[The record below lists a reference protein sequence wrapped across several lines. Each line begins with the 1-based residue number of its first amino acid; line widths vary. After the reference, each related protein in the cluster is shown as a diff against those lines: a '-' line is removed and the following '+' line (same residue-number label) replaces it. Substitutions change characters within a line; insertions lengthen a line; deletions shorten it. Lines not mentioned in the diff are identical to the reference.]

1 MTSPRLFISY
11 SHHDEELLKEF
22 TAHLAPLI
30 NNGTITSWDDREL
43 VLGDQL
49 DETLRSELQ
58 SADLIAFLVSS
69 DFLSSI
75 SCYEHELLRVLELR
89 SSGRIGVLPIILREC
104 LWKDTPL
111 KNFVAAPK
119 DGKPVTSFSDK
130 DAAWVYVAEQIK
142 LRAAQWVHDVSN
154 LRDKPTIYEAS
165 AISLNPNFMNWLIG
179 TEVSFQHKVKEKVH
193 LPDVFIYPDLRG
205 RQDRDNDFIETVNS
219 SQLKHPDFVGDGI
232 LLHGE
237 EQAGKTSLIKMLYSH
252 YHDQDFLPL
261 YVDAGEIT
269 SSDLKRAFS
278 RPVRQQY
285 EGTTWDDYIST
296 TAQRI
301 LFVDNYHALK
311 LNIKFEARFLEAIR
325 AAFQH
330 KVLVADSSL
339 TFDEKRMVEV
349 SPFRRWEMLPLGHA
363 RRGELIERWN
373 SLGEEETIG
382 ATALQRRNDD
392 TTRKLNA
399 IIRRNL
405 LPPKPFFVL
414 TVIQL
419 LDSLMPT
426 NFELSSYGHCYQA
439 LILQALHKV
448 GVRTQNFDLYVNYL
462 SELAYS
468 CFSHGGESLT
478 SDEFK
483 NFTEKYS
490 QRFLLGSHEEILK
503 TLTRAEIV
511 RIDVDDRL
519 RFSYQYIFYF
529 YAAKYLADHIEDC
542 EHEIENLCERL
553 HSERNANIVI
563 FLMHHSRDQRIIDE
577 VLLRAEMIFDQV
589 PVATLHRRETE
600 HILGVAQQIPELVID
615 QIDVESER
623 RKELE
628 RRDHLDAAPDDSEK
642 FEEQLKDADTTVID
656 IVRSAR
662 MIDVVGQILRN
673 RSGSLE
679 KKQLSDLAQ
688 SGFETGLRFL
698 RFWLEFTRREK
709 GDIVALIAGA
719 LLAGADGA
727 KDDEK
732 TRKAAMELY
741 LNLCYDVCHGVLGR
755 IANSLG
761 ARELIEIFETL
772 EQQEPDS
779 VAIMLLNIAIQ
790 MEFTKRIPKSKIN
803 KLSSKLRSNPIAG
816 LLLRQLVIQHLYLN
830 EVRVG
835 DKQWIS
841 SKLGIS
847 IRSQR
852 RLEGSRATKI

>member
-1 MTSPRLFISY
+1 MISPRLFISY
-11 SHHDEELLKEF
+11 SHHDEDLLKEL

-30 NNGTITSWDDREL
+30 NNGTITSWDDRKL
-43 VLGDQL
+43 LLGDQL

-58 SADLIAFLVSS
+58 SADLVAFLVSS
-69 DFLSSI
+69 DFLASI
-75 SCYEHELLRVLELR
+75 SCYQDELLRVLELR

-104 LWKDTPL
+104 LWKETPL
-111 KNFVAAPK
+111 KNFVAVPK
-119 DGKPVTSFSDK
+119 DGKPVAAFTNK
-130 DAAWVYVAEQIK
+130 DAAWVNVAEQIK
-142 LRAAQWVHDVSN
+142 LRAARWARETSN
-154 LRDKPTIYEAS
+154 LRDEPAIYDAQAILLKPDFMDWTIR
-165 AISLNPNFMNWLIG
+165 
-179 TEVSFQHKVKEKVH
+179 TEVSFQHKVKNKVY
-193 LPDVFIYPDLRG
+193 LPDVFVYPDLRG

-219 SQLKHPDFVGDGI
+219 SRLKHPDFVGDGI

-237 EQAGKTSLIKMLYSH
+237 EQAGKTSLTKMLYSH

-261 YVDAGEIT
+261 YVDASEIT

-278 RPVRQQY
+278 RPLRQQY
-285 EGTTWDDYIST
+285 EDITWEEYRSAAT
-296 TAQRI
+296 QRI
-301 LFVDNYHALK
+301 IFIDNYHALK
-311 LNIKFEARFLEAIR
+311 LNTKFEARFLEAIR
-325 AAFQH
+325 SAFH
-330 KVLVADSSL
+330 YKVLVADSSL

-349 SPFRRWEMLPLGHA
+349 SPFQRWEMLPLGHA

-373 SLGEEETIG
+373 SLGEEETIES
-382 ATALQRRNDD
+382 TALQRRNDD

-405 LPPKPFFVL
+405 LPPKPIFVL

-426 NFELSSYGHCYQA
+426 NFDLSSYGHCYQA
-439 LILQALHKV
+439 LILQALQKV

-462 SELAYS
+462 SELAYA
-468 CFSHGGESLT
+468 CFSHGGESLD
-478 SDEFK
+478 SDEFED
-483 NFTEKYS
+483 FTEQYS

-503 TLTRAEIV
+503 TLTRAEII
-511 RIDVDDRL
+511 RIDTEDRL
-519 RFSYQYIFYF
+519 RFCYRYIFYF
-529 YAAKYLADHIEDC
+529 YAAKYLADHIENC
-542 EHEIENLCERL
+542 EQEIQDLCESL

-589 PVATLHRRETE
+589 PVATLHSRETE
-600 HILGVAQQIPELVID
+600 HILGLAQQIPDLVID

-628 RRDHLDAAPDDSEK
+628 RRDHLDATPDDSER
-642 FEEQLKDADTTVID
+642 FEEELKDADTTVID

-709 GDIVALIAGA
+709 GDIVALITGA

-732 TRKAAMELY
+732 TRIAAMELY

-761 ARELIEIFETL
+761 ARELVEIFDTL
-772 EQQEPDS
+772 EEQDPES
-779 VAIMLLNIAIQ
+779 VAIMLLNVAIQ
-790 MEFTKRIPKSKIN
+790 MEFTKRIPKNKIN
-803 KLSSKLRSNPIAG
+803 KLNSKLRSNPIAG

-841 SKLGIS
+841 SKLGIPM
-847 IRSQR
+847 RSQR
-852 RLEGSRATKI
+852 RLEGSRTTKI